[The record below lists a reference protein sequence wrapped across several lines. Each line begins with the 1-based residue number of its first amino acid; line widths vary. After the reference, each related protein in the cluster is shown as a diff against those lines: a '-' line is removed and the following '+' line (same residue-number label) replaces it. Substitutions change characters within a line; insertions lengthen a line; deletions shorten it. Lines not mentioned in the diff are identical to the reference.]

1 MCKGED
7 DDHDDDEMPTTGS
20 TTTEEI
26 PDIRPE
32 KNKGPKWP
40 IVEGWYK
47 NKNTKTKSNVNQ
59 NYEMEKL

>member
-7 DDHDDDEMPTTGS
+7 GDHNDHDDDEMPTTGS

-40 IVEGWYK
+40 IVEG
-47 NKNTKTKSNVNQ
+47 
-59 NYEMEKL
+59 

>member
-7 DDHDDDEMPTTGS
+7 DDHDDDDDEMPTTGS

-32 KNKGPKWP
+32 KSKGPKWP
-40 IVEGWYK
+40 IVEG
-47 NKNTKTKSNVNQ
+47 
-59 NYEMEKL
+59 

>member
-20 TTTEEI
+20 TTTEA
-26 PDIRPE
+26 DIRPE

-40 IVEGWYK
+40 IVEG
-47 NKNTKTKSNVNQ
+47 
-59 NYEMEKL
+59 

>member
-7 DDHDDDEMPTTGS
+7 DDDNDDDDEMPTTAS

-32 KNKGPKWP
+32 KSKGPKWP
-40 IVEGWYK
+40 IVEG
-47 NKNTKTKSNVNQ
+47 
-59 NYEMEKL
+59 